1 MAQKYNRTFC
11 LSFEL
16 CLPIFMQIP
25 LLISFFILLSLYP
38 DAQTRGGRMEGR
50 VVKIV
55 DGDTYDL
62 LTPDNIVL
70 RIRMNGIDA
79 PEKGQAYGQKAKEY
93 LGQLCF
99 KQTISVQWYSKDR
112 NGRYIADGYLPD
124 GRSLSLEM
132 IRAGYAWHF
141 KKYSSDTVLS
151 NAEIKARK
159 QLLGLWADPNPEA
172 PWIKRARRK

>member
-1 MAQKYNRTFC
+1 MR
-11 LSFEL
+11 
-16 CLPIFMQIP
+16 IP
-25 LLISFFILLSLYP
+25 LLVLLLMSYSLAP
-38 DAQTRGGRMEGR
+38 IAQTRYTQREGR

-62 LTPDNIVL
+62 LTSDNQLL

-79 PEKGQAYGQKAKEY
+79 PEKGQPFGQKAKEY

-99 KQTISVQWYSKDR
+99 KQKIRIHWYNKDR
-112 NGRYIADGYLPD
+112 NGRYIADSYLQD

-141 KKYSSDTVLS
+141 KKYSSDKVLS
-151 NAEIKARK
+151 DAEIRARQNKA
-159 QLLGLWADPNPEA
+159 GLWADPHPQA
-172 PWIKRARRK
+172 PWDKRAKRR

>member
-1 MAQKYNRTFC
+1 MRALLMT
-11 LSFEL
+11 L
-16 CLPIFMQIP
+16 IFVIP
-25 LLISFFILLSLYP
+25 SFFIN
-38 DAQTRGGRMEGR
+38 AQTRSTRLDGR

-62 LTPDNIVL
+62 LTADNPVY

-79 PEKGQAYGQKAKEY
+79 PEKGQPFGQKAKEY
-93 LGQLCF
+93 LGQLCY
-99 KQTISVQWYSKDR
+99 KKNIRVQWYSKDR

-141 KKYSSDTVLS
+141 KKYSSDTVMS
-151 NAEIKARK
+151 DAEIKARQNK
-159 QLLGLWADPNPEA
+159 TGLWSEPNPEA
-172 PWIKRARRK
+172 PWDKRARRK